1 VSHASVASGDVL
13 GAAAPGTLSRPVR
26 AVVYGV
32 GAMGS
37 IMTRLL
43 VEKGA
48 EVVGAVSRSSA
59 KVGRDL
65 GEVAGMNL
73 ELGVIVSDDPIEVMA
88 QADADVAVV
97 AVASYLEVMYDH
109 FAVCLSHGV
118 NVVTIEEECFFP
130 WATAPVLAQRLD
142 ALAKRHGATIMGSGA
157 QDAYWMTLP
166 SVLIGVAHRVE
177 SLRGRTRWNVD
188 DYGPEVAEHV
198 HAGSTLA
205 LFEAHVDRHGWP
217 SFVVRNTVDALVADA
232 GLTPANV
239 EATVTPVIAQ
249 APTPSRVLGRTI
261 EPGGLLGVTDAAT
274 IITAEGPSFTFEQTG
289 CVYGSGQSDVNEWIA
304 HGEPELHLRNDEVPT
319 RLATCT
325 QVVNRIPDV
334 INAPPGLVTVSEL
347 PRLRYRH
354 FPLHRYVRA
363 LPERPRRQTKR

>member
-1 VSHASVASGDVL
+1 VL
-13 GAAAPGTLSRPVR
+13 GASAPAGSLDRPVR

-48 EVVGAVSRSSA
+48 EVVGAVGRSPA

-65 GEVAGMNL
+65 GEVAGMNA
-73 ELGVIVSDDPIEVMA
+73 ELGVAVSDDPAEVMA
-88 QADADVAVV
+88 RAGADVAVV
-97 AVASYLEVMYDH
+97 AVASYLVPMYDH
-109 FAVCLSHGV
+109 FAACLSNGV
-118 NVVTIEEECFFP
+118 NVVTIEEESFFP
-130 WATAPVLAQRLD
+130 WATAPVLARRLD

-166 SVLIGVAHRVE
+166 SVLIGVAHRVD
-177 SLRGRTRWNVD
+177 SLHGRTRWNVD

-198 HAGSTLA
+198 HAGATRA
-205 LFEAHVDRHGWP
+205 EFQAHVDRHGWP
-217 SFVVRNTVDALVADA
+217 SFVVRNTVDALIADA
-232 GLTPANV
+232 GLTPGEV
-239 EATVTPVIAQ
+239 EATVTPVIAE

-261 EPGGLLGVTDAAT
+261 EPGSLLGVTDAVTIAT
-274 IITAEGPSFTFEQTG
+274 QEGPSFSFEQTG
-289 CVYGSGQSDVNEWIA
+289 CVYGPGLSDLNEWIA
-304 HGEPELHLRNDEVPT
+304 HGEPELRLRNDQVPT

-325 QVVNRIPDV
+325 QVINRIPDV
-334 INAPPGLVTVSEL
+334 INAQPGLVTVSQL

-354 FPLHRYVRA
+354 FPLHHYVRA
-363 LPERPRRQTKR
+363 LGGD